1 MGKNRFDRFIQ
12 EGLMKERVFYGRLQ
26 SRKIPLLKK
35 KNLNNF
41 LKNQKIENLFYRKKS
56 KIIIEIGSGIGDNL
70 FYLAKKYPRR
80 KIIGVEPFKNG
91 LANIAY
97 FCEKHKIKNIYLF
110 PFVFQKFI
118 TKFQNFIFD
127 QCYIFFPDPWPK
139 KKHKKRRLVNYFF
152 LKKLISHCSL
162 NGSIYFSSDNIDYFE
177 NVQNYAKILKK
188 KGVKISFKLYK
199 KTPTIITKY
208 HNRALKLRNN
218 VNFLKIDKI

>member
-1 MGKNRFDRFIQ
+1 MALQILLTFAKSIRLKIFI
-12 EGLMKERVFYGRLQ
+12 FFRLY
-26 SRKIPLLKK
+26 
-35 KNLNNF
+35 F
-41 LKNQKIENLFYRKKS
+41 KS
-56 KIIIEIGSGIGDNL
+56 SL
-70 FYLAKKYPRR
+70 
-80 KIIGVEPFKNG
+80 
-91 LANIAY
+91 
-97 FCEKHKIKNIYLF
+97 
-110 PFVFQKFI
+110 
-118 TKFQNFIFD
+118 QNFKILFLINV
-127 QCYIFFPDPWPK
+127 IFFSQIRGQK